1 VVNNQIEYNRAKK
14 YKNVLEDIR
23 KIPFYEKDSSRQQ
36 TGSGIFSDPNEMV
49 ERLDL
54 LIASK
59 DAGNDSIE
67 VYNECVEILDKL
79 FKMKLI
85 KKSDHKRIFSTLG

>member
-1 VVNNQIEYNRAKK
+1 
-14 YKNVLEDIR
+14 
-23 KIPFYEKDSSRQQ
+23 
-36 TGSGIFSDPNEMV
+36 MV

-59 DAGNDSIE
+59 NAGNDSIE

-79 FKMKLI
+79 LNLKLI
-85 KKSDHKRIFSTLG
+85 KKSDHKKIFSTQLAFAS

>member
-1 VVNNQIEYNRAKK
+1 
-14 YKNVLEDIR
+14 
-23 KIPFYEKDSSRQQ
+23 
-36 TGSGIFSDPNEMV
+36 MV

-59 DAGNDSIE
+59 NAGNDSIE

-79 FKMKLI
+79 LNLKLI
-85 KKSDHKRIFSTLG
+85 KKSDHKKIFSTLHAEH

>member
-1 VVNNQIEYNRAKK
+1 
-14 YKNVLEDIR
+14 
-23 KIPFYEKDSSRQQ
+23 
-36 TGSGIFSDPNEMV
+36 MV

-59 DAGNDSIE
+59 NAGNDAIE

-79 FKMKLI
+79 KLI
-85 KKSDHKRIFSTLG
+85 KKSDQ

>member
-1 VVNNQIEYNRAKK
+1 
-14 YKNVLEDIR
+14 
-23 KIPFYEKDSSRQQ
+23 
-36 TGSGIFSDPNEMV
+36 MV

-59 DAGNDSIE
+59 NVGNDSIE

-79 FKMKLI
+79 LKMKLI
-85 KKSDHKRIFSTLG
+85 KKLDHKSISPLWANFFRLF

>member
-1 VVNNQIEYNRAKK
+1 LTSASH
-14 YKNVLEDIR
+14 
-23 KIPFYEKDSSRQQ
+23 SSRHQ

-49 ERLDL
+49 ERLNL

-59 DAGNDSIE
+59 NAGNDSFD

-79 FKMKLI
+79 LNLKLI
-85 KKSDHKRIFSTLG
+85 KKSDHKRIFSTQLAFLN

>member
-1 VVNNQIEYNRAKK
+1 
-14 YKNVLEDIR
+14 
-23 KIPFYEKDSSRQQ
+23 
-36 TGSGIFSDPNEMV
+36 MV

-59 DAGNDSIE
+59 NVGNDSIE

-79 FKMKLI
+79 LKMKLI
-85 KKSDHKRIFSTLG
+85 KKLDHKSIFSTLG